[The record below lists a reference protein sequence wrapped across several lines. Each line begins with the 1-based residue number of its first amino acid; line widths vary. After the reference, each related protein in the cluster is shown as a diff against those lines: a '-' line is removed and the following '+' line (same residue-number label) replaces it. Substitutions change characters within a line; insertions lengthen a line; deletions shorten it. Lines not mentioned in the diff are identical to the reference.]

1 LKIPTPNL
9 FWRGIIITM
18 IPLLLHVTIIVFLAH
33 FLLTLKNE
41 IVTESRS
48 QEIIA
53 RTFVLN
59 RDAMETIYN
68 LYFKFDSPFESIS
81 KVLPKISTQS
91 DPIQSINQTLQGL
104 FNIARTDRES
114 ERRMQELRSCH
125 QELVAMHKDASS
137 LHFQNDDDRV
147 ESRQRYFRRFLNCA
161 RQYAAATTAIVE
173 LEEARQ
179 ARRPALMHELLSRVW
194 ATLGIA
200 LILSSLLATV
210 LGYMYI
216 VLVKRPLKITC
227 QNGMLLAK
235 GKPLPAPLTGTDEL
249 ATLDRLLH
257 STATALEKVQQD
269 EKTLVENATDLICSL
284 SESGAFLSANP
295 YTNRMLGWTPESLIG
310 KHLNELTVA
319 QESLYCD
326 EKLRESRKSTNISVF
341 DLRLVT
347 ATKDVIDT
355 RWSCFWSDAQ
365 EAFFCVAH
373 DITEAKNAE
382 RMKQDLVDMISHDLR
397 SPLTSVNISLAI
409 LARGA
414 KGEIP
419 AGAREKIVK
428 SARMLDHLIEL
439 VNDLL
444 DFQKLSAKK
453 IELEEVNLPLSKV
466 LQDSI
471 STAEINAEQKDLA
484 FEVSGDAVIRGDKR
498 LLTQALTAAL
508 ENAVKAAP
516 EGTTIRVEITE
527 IADIV
532 QIMVI
537 DRGEGLNEEET
548 AQIEISV
555 PTQKLSGQG
564 NRSLLKF
571 SICKQIV
578 EAHHGNISLFNQS
591 QSGFQFVVRLPKC
604 NSDKDACRT

>member
-1 LKIPTPNL
+1 MNLPIPNL

-68 LYFKFDSPFESIS
+68 LYFKFDSPFDTIS
-81 KVLPKISTQS
+81 KLLPKISAES
-91 DPIQSINQTLQGL
+91 DPIDSINQTLQGL

-125 QELVAMHKDASS
+125 QELLAMHKEASS
-137 LHFQNDDDRV
+137 LHFKNDDERV
-147 ESRQRYFRRFLNCA
+147 DTRQRYFRRFLNCA

-179 ARRPALMHELLSRVW
+179 ARRPALMHDALGKVW

-200 LILSSLLATV
+200 LILSSLLAAI

-216 VLVKRPLKITC
+216 VLVKRPLRITC
-227 QNGMLLAK
+227 QSGMLLAK
-235 GKPLPAPLTGTDEL
+235 GKPLPAALPGTDEL

-257 STATALEKVQQD
+257 STAAALEKVQQD

-295 YTNRMLGWTPESLIG
+295 YTNRMLGWAPESLIG
-310 KHLNELTVA
+310 QHLHELTVA
-319 QESLYCD
+319 DESFYCD

-347 ATKDVIDT
+347 ATRDVIDT

-382 RMKQDLVDMISHDLR
+382 RLKQDLVDMISHDLR

-414 KGEIP
+414 KGELP
-419 AGAREKIVK
+419 AEEKRKIVK
-428 SARMLDHLIEL
+428 SAKMLDHLIEL

-453 IELEEVNLPLSKV
+453 IELEEVFFPLVK
-466 LQDSI
+466 LMQEAI
-471 STAEINAEQKDLA
+471 STAEINAEPKDLA
-484 FEVSGDAVIRGDKR
+484 FEISGDAIIRGDKR
-498 LLTQALTAAL
+498 LLTQAITATL

-532 QIMVI
+532 QIQVI
-537 DRGEGLNEEET
+537 DQGEGLSEEET
-548 AQIEISV
+548 AQIDLSI
-555 PTQKLSGQG
+555 PTQKLSGQS

-578 EAHHGNISLFNQS
+578 EAHFGNISCYNLRP
-591 QSGFQFVVRLPKC
+591 SGFSLAIRIP
-604 NSDKDACRT
+604 RTAPGA